1 MYTDIFGNKRYKVN
15 LHTHT
20 TLSDGHRTP
29 EEVAQ
34 IYAEQGYD
42 AVAFTDHWY
51 CGKEQTLSGFITE
64 TLQAQLH
71 AVAEKSAEGT
81 VVQVTQPN
89 FRQESCQYKQYYT
102 GTGDNSKAAV
112 PGAFH

>member
-1 MYTDIFGNKRYKVN
+1 MQTDLFGKKRYKIN

-29 EEVAQ
+29 EEVAR

-51 CGKEQTLSGFITE
+51 CGKEQTLSGVKILGNGEITKKL
-64 TLQAQLH
+64 TLKANVFSASAQEKIE
-71 AVAEKSAEGT
+71 AAGGKAE
-81 VVQVTQPN
+81 VI
-89 FRQESCQYKQYYT
+89 
-102 GTGDNSKAAV
+102 
-112 PGAFH
+112 